1 VTRLLLLSILCLVG
15 SPLFPADDLTAAR
28 DRQDIEALKQLA
40 SSASAAAKDAASHY
54 RSALASLYLAEVALQ
69 KNDKKLS
76 GQAAEAGIEAA
87 RRAVEA
93 KPATSEYH
101 RVLGTLCGQ
110 IIPANVLMGLKYG
123 RCALDEITRAIEL
136 DPKAPLNYLSRG
148 VGNFYLPP
156 QFGGSP
162 EKALEDFDR
171 SLKLDPKL
179 AEAHLWRGMALRK
192 LGRNPDARK
201 AFEQTLALNPNR
213 LWAKDQL
220 ARTAGN

>member
-1 VTRLLLLSILCLVG
+1 MTRLFLLCLAG
-15 SPLFPADDLTAAR
+15 SLLFSADDLTAAR
-28 DRQDIEALKQLA
+28 DRQDVETLRQLA
-40 SSASAAAKDAASHY
+40 ASANATAKDPASHY

-69 KNDKKLS
+69 KNDKKLC
-76 GQAAEAGIEAA
+76 GQAAEAGIQAA
-87 RRAVEA
+87 RRAVDG

-110 IIPANVLMGLKYG
+110 IIPANVLMGLRYG

-156 QFGGSP
+156 QFGGSA

-171 SLKLDPKL
+171 ALKLDPKL
-179 AEAHLWRGMALRK
+179 ADAYLWRGMALRK
-192 LGRNPDARK
+192 LGRIPDARK
-201 AFEQTLALNPNR
+201 AFEETLALNPNR